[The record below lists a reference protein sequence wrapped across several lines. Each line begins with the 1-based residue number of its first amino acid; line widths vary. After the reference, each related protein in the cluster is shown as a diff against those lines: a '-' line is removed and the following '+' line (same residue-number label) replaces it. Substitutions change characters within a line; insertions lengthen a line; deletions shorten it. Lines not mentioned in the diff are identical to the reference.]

1 MKHSRSAVRPL
12 ATALIAALTLLATAI
27 SSAANAAGTESVVAA
42 SAKVSVSVTVVA
54 STTAGS
60 PFVVHAVVK
69 SGLGRKLTF
78 QHRTAGGVWHSD
90 GTYLVHASGRV
101 GRAYKGLPVGSY
113 QFRAVLRA
121 SGTHKAVASGR
132 PSLTVAPA
140 PAVQVTFGLPSA
152 ASENQPFAF
161 SYHVANAPAG
171 ARVVL
176 QRQMG
181 TASAW
186 GDVMPLPLAGGSAT
200 APGVPLGQYWYQVV
214 VLSASGSGIGVQA
227 APITVFGT
235 VQLSTLLGLAPS
247 NTVVAGGHTFP
258 YLFERY
264 SDTTAIIST
273 VSPCQSIHF
282 DLARSHTGGD
292 PTAVEQV
299 TVTQQSADP
308 TSILVPSDTITALNV
323 NVIPGQSF
331 TVSVTR
337 LNGYADPVYFNGYAN
352 CFSTAGVAVN

>member
-1 MKHSRSAVRPL
+1 MTSKLRTLGSLVAASAL
-12 ATALIAALTLLATAI
+12 ASTLVVTAI
-27 SSAANAAGTESVVAA
+27 SSSANAAGTESVVAA
-42 SAKVSVSVTVVA
+42 SARVSVSVAVVA

-90 GTYLVHASGRV
+90 GTYLVHGSGRV

-282 DLARSHTGGD
+282 DLARSTGGD

-308 TSILVPSDTITALNV
+308 TSILVPRDTITALNV

-331 TVSVTR
+331 TVSVTH
-337 LNGYADPVYFNGYAN
+337 LNGSVDPVYFNGYAN
-352 CFSTAGVAVN
+352 CFSTAGVAAN